1 MEMPPIRGDIERERE
16 GRCERGEMEWGT
28 VPGWKAVSKIA
39 VPAAGIVVVCSS
51 SRHLRR
57 QAQALAQNEFHV
69 VFPLYW
75 CGFGCLEYHS
85 REIVAQHSNRPLLWG
100 PGGYRNTRSFMFL
113 GVKYL

>member
-16 GRCERGEMEWGT
+16 SRCERGEMEWGT

-75 CGFGCLEYHS
+75 CGFGSDVLSTIRERSWHS
-85 REIVAQHSNRPLLWG
+85 TRIDHCSGVLGGIVTPAVLCFWA
-100 PGGYRNTRSFMFL
+100 
-113 GVKYL
+113 